1 MGHYRKVICEAKF
14 VVGKVRISLKLL
26 DRYSIVN
33 CGYLLVLEATNEEI
47 EQEAKKEVKDS
58 FNSIGD
64 GDGMD
69 AL

>member
-1 MGHYRKVICEAKF
+1 M
-14 VVGKVRISLKLL
+14 
-26 DRYSIVN
+26 N